1 MGSDVDAGGGIPPVH
16 LIVRLELP
24 DRPPREF
31 SYDFRQDVITMGRDP
46 SNDIQ
51 IPLTTVSR
59 NHARIF
65 FELGDYFLED
75 LGSTHGTKH
84 NGRKLGPRE
93 KRLLRDGDSV
103 VVMTFSI
110 TFKTSTAKM
119 LDRQPGEK
127 TEQLA
132 RRMVQEVL
140 ASLGDNDMEPPAL
153 RIMNGVDEGR
163 RFEISEDQAEI
174 TLGRS
179 PDTDIVLN
187 DQNASRRHCL
197 IKRTWN
203 GFTAQDLGS
212 KNGVVVNGDVIEGA
226 HALKDGDEVQIGGVK
241 LTFIDPASR
250 ILDQFG
256 GFSEETVTP
265 GTDDVPE
272 EEVPDA
278 EEPFEDEAYGGDED
292 AYAEEDHEE
301 HHEEE
306 PEHEPVDDLD
316 PGDMD
321 VEGEEDDGLGELDDG
336 EGNPEAELMAAT
348 GKGIGAEVIIL
359 VLGLLIFAGAIGFA
373 VFLYL

>member
-1 MGSDVDAGGGIPPVH
+1 
-16 LIVRLELP
+16 
-24 DRPPREF
+24 
-31 SYDFRQDVITMGRDP
+31 MGRDP
-46 SNDIQ
+46 GNDIQ

-75 LGSTHGTKH
+75 LGSTHGTNH

-93 KRLLRDGDSV
+93 KRLLRDGDSIA
-103 VVMTFSI
+103 VMSFSI
-110 TFKTSTAKM
+110 TFKTTSARM

-140 ASLGDNDMEPPAL
+140 ASLGDNEMDPPAL
-153 RIMNGVDEGR
+153 RVMNGVDEGR
-163 RFEISEDQAEI
+163 RFDISEEQAEI

-179 PDTDIVLN
+179 PDCDIVLN

-212 KNGVVVNGDVIEGA
+212 KNGVVCNGTNIEGQ
-226 HALKDGDEVQIGGVK
+226 HALKDGDEIQIGGVK

-256 GFSEETVTP
+256 GFSEETATP
-265 GTDDVPE
+265 GTEDVPD
-272 EEVPDA
+272 DA
-278 EEPFEDEAYGGDED
+278 PADEGEGYDDEAYDSDEAEGGYEGGGGGEYSDEHAAQD
-292 AYAEEDHEE
+292 QES
-301 HHEEE
+301 
-306 PEHEPVDDLD
+306 
-316 PGDMD
+316 
-321 VEGEEDDGLGELDDG
+321 GEFGGEDDGEAGEIDPDADEEDPLLEGLEGEDG
-336 EGNPEAELMAAT
+336 DGPSAELMAAT
-348 GKGIGAEVIIL
+348 SKGIGAEVIIL
-359 VLGLLIFAGAIGFA
+359 ILGLMIFAGAIGFA